1 MRILVHDFSG
11 HPFQM
16 HLSRELARRGHE
28 VLHVDCASYSTG
40 KGDLSTHEGETN
52 LQVRS
57 IDLGQKFD
65 KYSARR
71 RFMQEYD
78 YGRRF
83 TRIAAE
89 FRPDVVLSS
98 NDPLLAKWISGRWC
112 RRTKT
117 PWVFWLQDIYSVAMS
132 NLVKS
137 IPVAGKPIGAGFR
150 SIERRLLHQASAV
163 VPISAD
169 FLPLLQEWKVDPD
182 KTFVI
187 ENWAPL
193 EEIPESP
200 RHNAWSAAHGLDDA
214 TVFLYSGTL
223 GLKHDPELLV
233 ELARR
238 FRDRPEVRVVVAS
251 EGVGAD
257 HVRKAAV
264 AEHLD
269 NVVVLPFQS
278 FDVFPEALA
287 TGDVL
292 VVILEPEAGVF
303 SVPSKVL
310 SYHCAGRALLAS
322 VPAENLAAR
331 IVRDNKS
338 GIVVTP
344 GDRNAWA
351 DAAAELLDDADA
363 RSALRRERALLRR
376 ADLRHHRDRRSV
388 RAGAAASAAAGA
400 QGDALEV
407 GVPAQAG
414 SPAVEH
420 RVRLLGR
427 AHEPGSQQVLRTEAH
442 EVGLG
447 DVDRDV
453 ELLTQ
458 HVQLVRCDREL
469 LVGTEARD
477 PVPADEVGAGP
488 QQRAAAPVVL
498 VEVADA
504 TVAGHG
510 P

>member
-1 MRILVHDFSG
+1 
-11 HPFQM
+11 
-16 HLSRELARRGHE
+16 
-28 VLHVDCASYSTG
+28 
-40 KGDLSTHEGETN
+40 
-52 LQVRS
+52 
-57 IDLGQKFD
+57 
-65 KYSARR
+65 
-71 RFMQEYD
+71 
-78 YGRRF
+78 
-83 TRIAAE
+83 
-89 FRPDVVLSS
+89 
-98 NDPLLAKWISGRWC
+98 
-112 RRTKT
+112 
-117 PWVFWLQDIYSVAMS
+117 MS

-169 FLPLLQEWKVDPD
+169 FLPLLQEWKVDPA

-344 GDRNAWA
+344 GDRNAWTDAAA
-351 DAAAELLDDADA
+351 DAARRCRRGAARYGANARCYAEETFDITAIAD
-363 RSALRRERALLRR
+363 RFEPVLRRQPPT
-376 ADLRHHRDRRSV
+376 
-388 RAGAAASAAAGA
+388 GA

-453 ELLTQ
+453 ELLTA
-458 HVQLVRCDREL
+458 
-469 LVGTEARD
+469 ARPAR
-477 PVPADEVGAGP
+477 PV
-488 QQRAAAPVVL
+488 
-498 VEVADA
+498 
-504 TVAGHG
+504 
-510 P
+510 

>member
-363 RSALRRERALLRR
+363 RARYGANARCYAEETFDITAIADRFEPVLRRQPPRARR
-376 ADLRHHRDRRSV
+376 AM
-388 RAGAAASAAAGA
+388 
-400 QGDALEV
+400 
-407 GVPAQAG
+407 PWK
-414 SPAVEH
+414 
-420 RVRLLGR
+420 
-427 AHEPGSQQVLRTEAH
+427 
-442 EVGLG
+442 
-447 DVDRDV
+447 
-453 ELLTQ
+453 
-458 HVQLVRCDREL
+458 
-469 LVGTEARD
+469 
-477 PVPADEVGAGP
+477 
-488 QQRAAAPVVL
+488 
-498 VEVADA
+498 
-504 TVAGHG
+504 
-510 P
+510 